1 MIVSTHSR
9 PKAAGFRSI
18 AFILRDR
25 VSTHS
30 RPKAAGNCT
39 RYNSCSCVSFNTQ
52 PPEGGWSRQ
61 SSTAERLQGFQH
73 TAARRRLAY
82 IRDII
87 GKAVRFQHTAARRR
101 LVSSLVLRG
110 YRSKFQ
116 HTAARRRLEAE
127 EGVKQEVKRVSTHS
141 RPKAAGRQEAS
152 DATRALVSTHSR
164 PKAAGKVLR
173 TAITVT
179 ESFNTQ
185 PPEGGW
191 IKFHTQRIGNIV
203 STHSRPKAAG

>member
-101 LVSSLVLRG
+101 LGRCFEPPSLLP
-110 YRSKFQ
+110 K
-116 HTAARRRLEAE
+116 
-127 EGVKQEVKRVSTHS
+127 VSTHS
-141 RPKAAGRQEAS
+141 RPKAAGSNFIPNVSAILFQHTAARRRLVKGLHPS
-152 DATRALVSTHSR
+152 LPGRYVSTHSR
-164 PKAAGKVLR
+164 PKAAGYGYHGQHQR
-173 TAITVT
+173 CRG
-179 ESFNTQ
+179 FNTQ

-191 IKFHTQRIGNIV
+191 
-203 STHSRPKAAG
+203 